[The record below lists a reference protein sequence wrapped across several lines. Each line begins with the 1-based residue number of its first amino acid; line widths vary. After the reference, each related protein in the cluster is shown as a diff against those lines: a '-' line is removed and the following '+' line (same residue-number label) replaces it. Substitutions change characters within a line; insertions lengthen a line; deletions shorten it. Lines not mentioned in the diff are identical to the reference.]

1 MIQRDRPLP
10 SLVSAHIRSQAEIRH
25 IVAKLDGIDN
35 IAHLLG
41 FIGHIHGHRTGDIA
55 RIRLPR
61 QFRLLKRLMRH
72 LRIKSFCSFGHIS
85 VLNQSCT
92 SKLSATARSNVAS
105 LRLSAGAG

>member
-25 IVAKLDGIDN
+25 IVAKLDGIDD

-41 FIGHIHGHRTGDIA
+41 FIGHIHGHRTGNIA